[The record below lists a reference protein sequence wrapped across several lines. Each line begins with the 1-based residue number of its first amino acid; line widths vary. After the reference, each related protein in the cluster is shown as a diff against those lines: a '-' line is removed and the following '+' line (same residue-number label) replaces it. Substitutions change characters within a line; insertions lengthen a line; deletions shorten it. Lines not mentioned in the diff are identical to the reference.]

1 MTRLKLLSLLSL
13 QLLGPALRIQVAA
26 FDVLM
31 VIGKL
36 SVSKGLK
43 FSLSI
48 LNLMSFM
55 LCP

>member
-1 MTRLKLLSLLSL
+1 MTRLELLSLLLSL
-13 QLLGPALRIQVAA
+13 QLLGPALRIQQVAA

-43 FSLSI
+43 FSLS
-48 LNLMSFM
+48 FM

>member
-1 MTRLKLLSLLSL
+1 MTRLELLSLLSL